1 MKKTSAKI
9 GLILAL
15 NCLICIG
22 LLKWHKSVFL
32 DELPE
37 YKRSAL
43 EVMRQP
49 LEDRHITVART
60 KETVDYPASFMLVA
74 AMNPCPCGHYGE
86 NNPAHP
92 CTCTPGQVHRY
103 LSKISGPLLDRIDIQ
118 CEIEAVPYEQLKDTS
133 RVSLLL

>member
-1 MKKTSAKI
+1 MIFLGSKI
-9 GLILAL
+9 GTFLIFYL
-15 NCLICIG
+15 LIYSG
-22 LLKWHKSVFL
+22 LCEWHKFVLL

-118 CEIEAVPYEQLKDTS
+118 YSIS
-133 RVSLLL
+133 RAA